1 MYDKTLTGVGKPL
14 KEWPCMWQN
23 NEDIPDFD

>member
-1 MYDKTLTGVGKPL
+1 MIKRWLVCKKNL